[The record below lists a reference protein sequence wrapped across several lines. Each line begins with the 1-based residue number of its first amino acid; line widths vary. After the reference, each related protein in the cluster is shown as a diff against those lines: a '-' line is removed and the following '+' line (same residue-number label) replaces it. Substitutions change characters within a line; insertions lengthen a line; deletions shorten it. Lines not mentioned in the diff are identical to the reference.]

1 MKYRVINS
9 RTPQDFTGIASH
21 DPNVRTVADS
31 IYIKRR
37 RDRTSGA
44 AAAGN
49 ASRSR
54 GFIDPTTSDKDLT
67 EAELEFMRSMKLYQQ
82 ASGRMFPTWS
92 EVLEVLKGLGYA
104 KVPAEPMKGE

>member
-1 MKYRVINS
+1 MADLDLATQAY
-9 RTPQDFTGIASH
+9 TPGRDDETRI
-21 DPNVRTVADS
+21 DPLIHADS
-31 IYIKRR
+31 VALKREAQARRAAERR
-37 RDRTSGA
+37 RASG
-44 AAAGN
+44 
-49 ASRSR
+49 RR
-54 GFIDPTTSDKDLT
+54 RLVDPITTERDYS